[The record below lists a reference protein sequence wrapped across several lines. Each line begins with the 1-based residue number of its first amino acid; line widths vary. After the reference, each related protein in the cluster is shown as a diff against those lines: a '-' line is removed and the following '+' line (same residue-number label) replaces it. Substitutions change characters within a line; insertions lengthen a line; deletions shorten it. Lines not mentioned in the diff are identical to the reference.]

1 MADILRGSMDAAE
14 YKHVVLGRIFLKY
27 ILDAVEERHSAVL
40 AEWAKHAAEDRDEYI
55 AENIFW
61 VSPEARCPHLKA
73 QARQSTLGLTID
85 QALAAIERDN
95 PALKDVLPKDRA
107 RPALGQAASRPVDRH
122 DRQHSRRGCRGR
134 SRDVPGRVYE
144 YFLSQFASAER
155 KKAASSYTPRC
166 VGKLLVEML
175 VSNTFGC
182 LLERQV
188 ANDLVGRTLVA
199 LRDALLPKLASG
211 EIRVRDAERPV
222 GAIA

>member
-1 MADILRGSMDAAE
+1 MNTSQRTSSGC
-14 YKHVVLGRIFLKY
+14 R
-27 ILDAVEERHSAVL
+27 R
-40 AEWAKHAAEDRDEYI
+40 R
-55 AENIFW
+55 
-61 VSPEARCPHLKA
+61 PRCPHLKA

-85 QALAAIERDN
+85 QAMAAIERDN

-107 RPALGQAASRPVDRH
+107 RPALGQAASWPVDRH
-122 DRQHSRRGCRGR
+122 DRQHSRR
-134 SRDVPGRVYE
+134 DVEAVPE
-144 YFLSQFASAER
+144 PCPAASTSTFLSQFASAER

-211 EIRVRDAERPV
+211 EIRVRDARGRRSDRMTGTLLTGPEPV
-222 GAIA
+222 NDNGTLYGIN